1 MKNYYLHDGKEQ
13 HGPYNEEEL
22 KQKAIGRDTLVW
34 TEGMEDWKKA
44 GELEDLKAFF
54 AAIPPPL
61 KSVEPP
67 PFKKDNKEDGA
78 GIVKKYKV
86 LVISVLTLMLV
97 VGVAMFMYNKVKDDA
112 VEDAMEKVVENQE
125 VQERDVEAEKH
136 KQIEERKLY
145 IRNHID
151 EYFSAKSSYYA
162 DAFGGITNALVTF
175 YNNSE
180 YPIDEAVVRVTYIK
194 DNGAIWTTH
203 DVTLTNIAAKGS
215 NVERSQDSNRGTKLS
230 TEIISIK
237 SQALNLC
244 YSGVTPGVDPYLCY

>member
-22 KQKAIGRDTLVW
+22 KQKAIDRDTLVW

-44 GELEDLKAFF
+44 GEIDDLKAFF
-54 AAIPPPL
+54 AAVPPPL
-61 KSVEPP
+61 KTVVPPQTREVQKVEKVEPKRN
-67 PFKKDNKEDGA
+67 FKL
-78 GIVKKYKV
+78 V
-86 LVISVLTLMLV
+86 VISILAILLIGGGVL
-97 VGVAMFMYNKVKDDA
+97 FMYNKVKDDA

-125 VQERDVEAEKH
+125 VQERDVEAEKQ

-145 IRNHID
+145 VRNHID

-215 NVERSQDSNRGTKLS
+215 SVERSQDSNRGTKLS